1 MSKLVLQDVEL
12 GYTRPL
18 VGNVNLRISNQ
29 EKVGVVGINGAGKST
44 LIKCIIGEIEP
55 SQGHV
60 STQRGLR
67 IAHIDQHVPVAL
79 LATSFQQCVAQAL
92 PRSELDERAWEVDYI
107 LDVLNV
113 PECIRTYALA
123 DLSAGWQRFALIARA
138 WLGNPDIALLD
149 EPTNFLDL
157 EKVLVLERWMR
168 ESAGDTPMII
178 VSHDRRFLDNVTDS
192 TLFVRPLRSRF
203 ISQPY
208 SRAIELLEAED
219 RAEENR
225 RERDT
230 KQLDRLR
237 KSAHQLRQIGIN
249 KHSDTALKRSAQLDR
264 KIEAL
269 ADALPRAIRE
279 QPREIQLSN
288 SGTHAKVVLEFQQF
302 KLRTPDG
309 QLLLGIDE
317 LRVWQ
322 GERVVILG
330 RNGAGKTRLIQAI
343 HAALQDREARAQLGI
358 RIPPSISCG
367 YVDHAMQVL
376 EGGST
381 PLQFISERFRLHENR
396 TTSLLVA
403 TGFELGLHTRPI
415 AQLSAG
421 QRVRL
426 LLLVLRLE
434 QPNFFLLDE
443 PTNHVDI
450 QGQEALEQELVL
462 HQVSC
467 VFASHDREFID
478 RVATRFL
485 WIKGQRLVEVESP
498 EAFYR
503 ELRKASLASSA

>member
-18 VGNVNLRISNQ
+18 VGDVNLRISNQ

-44 LIKCIIGEIEP
+44 LIKCIAGELEP
-55 SQGHV
+55 SQGNV

-67 IAHIDQHVPVAL
+67 IAHIDQHVPAAL
-79 LATSFQQCVAQAL
+79 LGTSFQHCVAQAL
-92 PRSELDERAWEVDYI
+92 PPSDLIACEWEVDYI

-113 PECIRTYALA
+113 PDNVRQRPLV

-157 EKVLVLERWMR
+157 EKVLVLERWIR
-168 ESAGDTPMII
+168 YTAGDTPMII

-192 TLFVRPLRSRF
+192 TLFVRPVRSRF
-203 ISQPY
+203 ISHPY
-208 SRAIELLEAED
+208 TRAVDLLEAED
-219 RAEENR
+219 RAEETR
-225 RERDT
+225 RERDA
-230 KQLDRLR
+230 KHLERLR
-237 KSAHQLRQIGIN
+237 KSAHQLRQIGVN

-269 ADALPRAIRE
+269 AEAIPRAIHE
-279 QPREIQLSN
+279 QSREIQLSN
-288 SGTHAKVVLEFQQF
+288 SGTHAKVVLEFQNF
-302 KLRTPDG
+302 KLRASDN
-309 QLLLGIDE
+309 QVLLGIDE

-330 RNGAGKTRLIQAI
+330 RNGAGKTRLIQTI
-343 HAALQDREARAQLGI
+343 HAALLDRDAGAQTGI

-367 YVDHAMQVL
+367 YVDHAMRAL
-376 EGGST
+376 DGAAT
-381 PLQFISERFRLHENR
+381 PLQYISERFRLHENR
-396 TTSLLVA
+396 TTSLLVS
-403 TGFELGLHTRPI
+403 TGFELGLHGQPI

-434 QPNFFLLDE
+434 QPNFYLLDE

-450 QGQEALEQELVL
+450 QGQEALEQELVH
-462 HQVSC
+462 HQATC

-478 RVATRFL
+478 RVATRFF
-485 WIKGQRLVEVESP
+485 WIKGQRLTEVESP
-498 EAFYR
+498 EGFYR
-503 ELRKASLASSA
+503 ELREMSVS

>member
-12 GYTRPL
+12 GYVGPL
-18 VGNVNLRISNQ
+18 VGDVNLRIANQ

-44 LIKCIIGEIEP
+44 LIKCITGELEP
-55 SQGHV
+55 SQGSV

-67 IAHIDQHVPVAL
+67 IAHVDQHVPAAL
-79 LATSFQQCVAQAL
+79 LAISFRQCVAQAL
-92 PRSELDERAWEVDYI
+92 PSGDLVTREWEVDYI
-107 LDVLNV
+107 LDVLQV
-113 PECIRTYALA
+113 PGSVRQRCLV

-157 EKVLVLERWMR
+157 EKVLVLERWIR
-168 ESAGDTPMII
+168 DTAGDTPMII

-192 TLFVRPLRSRF
+192 TLFVRPTRSRF
-203 ISQPY
+203 INHPY
-208 SRAIELLEAED
+208 TRAVDLLEAED
-219 RAEENR
+219 RADENR
-225 RERDT
+225 RERYARH
-230 KQLDRLR
+230 LERMR
-237 KSAHQLRQIGIN
+237 KSAHQLRQIGVN

-269 ADALPRAIRE
+269 ADAIPRAVHE

-288 SGTHAKVVLEFQQF
+288 SGTHAKVVLEFQDF
-302 KLRTPDG
+302 TLRTPDNDV
-309 QLLLGIDE
+309 LLGIDE
-317 LRVWQ
+317 LRIWQ

-330 RNGAGKTRLIQAI
+330 RNGAGKTRLIQAV
-343 HAALQDREARAQLGI
+343 HAAILDRDAGAQAGI

-367 YVDHAMQVL
+367 YVDHAMQAL
-376 EGGST
+376 NARAT

-396 TTSLLVA
+396 TTSLLVS
-403 TGFELGLHTRPI
+403 TGFELGLHGRPI

-434 QPNFFLLDE
+434 QPNFYLLDE

-450 QGQEALEQELVL
+450 QGQEALEQELVH
-462 HQVSC
+462 HQATC

-478 RVATRFL
+478 QVATRFL
-485 WIKGQRLVEVESP
+485 WIKGKRLIEVDSAEG
-498 EAFYR
+498 FYR
-503 ELRKASLASSA
+503 ELREMSVG

>member
-18 VGNVNLRISNQ
+18 VGDVNLRISNQ

-55 SQGHV
+55 SQGNV

-67 IAHIDQHVPVAL
+67 IAHIDQHVPAAL
-79 LATSFQQCVAQAL
+79 LGTSFQQCVALAL
-92 PRSELDERAWEVDYI
+92 PPIDLVAREWEVDYI

-113 PECIRTYALA
+113 PDNVRQRPLI

-138 WLGNPDIALLD
+138 WLGNPDLALLD

-157 EKVLVLERWMR
+157 EKVLILERWIR
-168 ESAGDTPMII
+168 DTASDTPMII

-192 TLFVRPLRSRF
+192 TLFVRPVRSRF
-203 ISQPY
+203 ISHPY
-208 SRAIELLEAED
+208 TRAVDLLEAED
-219 RAEENR
+219 RAEESR
-225 RERDT
+225 RERDA
-230 KQLDRLR
+230 KHLERLR
-237 KSAHQLRQIGIN
+237 KSAHQLRQIGVN

-269 ADALPRAIRE
+269 ADAIPRAIHE

-288 SGTHAKVVLEFQQF
+288 SGTHAKVVLEFQNF
-302 KLRTPDG
+302 KLCAPDN
-309 QLLLGIDE
+309 QILLGIDE

-330 RNGAGKTRLIQAI
+330 RNGAGKTRLIQTI
-343 HAALQDREARAQLGI
+343 HAALLDRDAGAQTGI

-367 YVDHAMQVL
+367 YVDHAMQAL
-376 EGGST
+376 DGTAT
-381 PLQFISERFRLHENR
+381 PRQYISERFRLHENR
-396 TTSLLVA
+396 TTSLLVS
-403 TGFELGLHTRPI
+403 TGFELGLHGKPI

-434 QPNFFLLDE
+434 QPNFYLLDE

-450 QGQEALEQELVL
+450 QGQEALEQELVH
-462 HQVSC
+462 HQATC

-478 RVATRFL
+478 RVATRFF
-485 WIKGQRLVEVESP
+485 WIKGQRLTEVASP
-498 EAFYR
+498 EGFYR
-503 ELRKASLASSA
+503 ELREVSVS